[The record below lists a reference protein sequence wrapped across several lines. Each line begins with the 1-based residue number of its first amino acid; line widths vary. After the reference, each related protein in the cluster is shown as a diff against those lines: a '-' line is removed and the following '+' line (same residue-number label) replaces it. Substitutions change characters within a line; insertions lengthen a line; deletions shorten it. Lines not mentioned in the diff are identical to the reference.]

1 MSGAFIV
8 LLPALVFVSFLPRKK
23 EKQNINHHLE
33 ILVLQQ
39 SSQVAS
45 DTILTWVE
53 FIASNYSY

>member
-1 MSGAFIV
+1 VQGEDRNLSSENILSG
-8 LLPALVFVSFLPRKK
+8 KK